1 METRNKQT
9 EGGSSTWCGTDRRY
23 HTSFQKE
30 VDAWE
35 ESRKK
40 ELHERNKVEAE
51 SLREKQEQVR
61 KRGTGGSTHFARLP
75 T

>member
-9 EGGSSTWCGTDRRY
+9 EGGSSTRCGSDSRH

-35 ESRKK
+35 ESCEK
-40 ELHERNKVEAE
+40 ERHERNEAEAE

-61 KRGTGGSTHFARLP
+61 KRGTGGSSHFARLP